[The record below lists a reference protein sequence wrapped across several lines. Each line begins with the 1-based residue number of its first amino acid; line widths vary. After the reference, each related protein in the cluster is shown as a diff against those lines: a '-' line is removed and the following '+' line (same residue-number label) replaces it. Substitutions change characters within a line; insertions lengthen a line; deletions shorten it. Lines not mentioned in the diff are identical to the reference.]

1 MVDSRVTTSVDG
13 DQSRACKFSV
23 IGGGVTLSFCC
34 SLSRFNSL
42 PRTMTARAVFPLG
55 LLLVAP
61 FHPKF
66 IAEDSCLSNYFYG
79 TYQDVHTPG
88 YSIFNVPDQQCYDV
102 WDAYFPRNTPFVEVP
117 EGGNQLVW
125 LHQDFVEESL
135 LEGSTGITDSFL
147 DSLLSSDLPKPLDQ
161 EALTSSR
168 RPSPPTI
175 LHQSPTSLLISIPPF
190 QARTIDTLLPPF
202 WKSAL
207 LPREPIPY
215 HAVSPSAI
223 EPLKKVL
230 KKLKFD
236 PVVASIVNNI
246 SIPQMR
252 NDIRFLTGEDGRSGI
267 VSRHSF
273 TPGAVIAAKWLKARF
288 ENSGAECHYKPFLQG
303 FVPNVVW
310 CVTRL

>member
-1 MVDSRVTTSVDG
+1 M
-13 DQSRACKFSV
+13 
-23 IGGGVTLSFCC
+23 
-34 SLSRFNSL
+34 
-42 PRTMTARAVFPLG
+42 
-55 LLLVAP
+55 
-61 FHPKF
+61 
-66 IAEDSCLSNYFYG
+66 
-79 TYQDVHTPG
+79 
-88 YSIFNVPDQQCYDV
+88 
-102 WDAYFPRNTPFVEVP
+102 
-117 EGGNQLVW
+117 W

-190 QARTIDTLLPPF
+190 QARTIDMLLPPF

-207 LPREPIPY
+207 LPREPVPY
-215 HAVSPSAI
+215 RAVSPSAI

-252 NDIRFLTGEDGRSGI
+252 NDIRFLTGEDERSGI
-267 VSRHSF
+267 ISRHSF
-273 TPGAVIAAKWLKARF
+273 TPGAVIAARWLKARF

-310 CVTRL
+310 CVTHL